1 MSDSDEKFI
10 AISINK
16 EIKNLCPDL
25 EPEQQITL
33 ANIIDNEF
41 NMDVIYKEL
50 ERHIVGYLDD
60 IGQGFQIIEEDLEG
74 ISLDKLLYIHHL
86 EIINKERF
94 NNKLTNSDYSLT
106 EEVYNEVKKCH
117 NSSNPEEVI
126 WHGN

>member
-41 NMDVIYKEL
+41 NMEVIYNEL

-60 IGQGFQIIEEDLEG
+60 IGQGFKIIEEDLEEE
-74 ISLDKLLYIHHL
+74 L
-86 EIINKERF
+86 E
-94 NNKLTNSDYSLT
+94 D
-106 EEVYNEVKKCH
+106 
-117 NSSNPEEVI
+117 
-126 WHGN
+126 

>member
-25 EPEQQITL
+25 EPEQQMTL

-41 NMDVIYKEL
+41 NMDVIYNEL

-60 IGQGFQIIEEDLEG
+60 IGQGFKIIEEELEEE
-74 ISLDKLLYIHHL
+74 L
-86 EIINKERF
+86 EE
-94 NNKLTNSDYSLT
+94 
-106 EEVYNEVKKCH
+106 
-117 NSSNPEEVI
+117 
-126 WHGN
+126 

>member
-16 EIKNLCPDL
+16 EIKNICPDL

-41 NMDVIYKEL
+41 NMDVIYNEL

-60 IGQGFQIIEEDLEG
+60 IGQGFKIIEEELEEE
-74 ISLDKLLYIHHL
+74 L
-86 EIINKERF
+86 EE
-94 NNKLTNSDYSLT
+94 
-106 EEVYNEVKKCH
+106 
-117 NSSNPEEVI
+117 
-126 WHGN
+126 

>member
-41 NMDVIYKEL
+41 NMDVVYNEL

-60 IGQGFQIIEEDLEG
+60 IGQGFKIIEEELEEE
-74 ISLDKLLYIHHL
+74 L
-86 EIINKERF
+86 EE
-94 NNKLTNSDYSLT
+94 
-106 EEVYNEVKKCH
+106 
-117 NSSNPEEVI
+117 
-126 WHGN
+126 

>member
-41 NMDVIYKEL
+41 NMEVIYNEL
-50 ERHIVGYLDD
+50 ERQIVGYLDD
-60 IGQGFQIIEEDLEG
+60 IWQGFKIIEEELEEE
-74 ISLDKLLYIHHL
+74 L
-86 EIINKERF
+86 EE
-94 NNKLTNSDYSLT
+94 
-106 EEVYNEVKKCH
+106 
-117 NSSNPEEVI
+117 
-126 WHGN
+126 

>member
-33 ANIIDNEF
+33 ANILDNEF
-41 NMDVIYKEL
+41 NMDVIYNEL

-60 IGQGFQIIEEDLEG
+60 IGQGFKIIEEDLE
-74 ISLDKLLYIHHL
+74 
-86 EIINKERF
+86 
-94 NNKLTNSDYSLT
+94 
-106 EEVYNEVKKCH
+106 EEW
-117 NSSNPEEVI
+117 EE
-126 WHGN
+126 